1 MPNVITN
8 LAHEYAYKREVS
20 KADASPSVQQA
31 ERKESANTEQPQ
43 QVVDSK
49 ALISKIENLSQLVK
63 RNLEFSI
70 DEDTGQQVVKVID
83 SDTGELVRQI
93 PPEHLLHV
101 ISQVQESREEMIPGV
116 LLDDRV

>member
-20 KADASPSVQQA
+20 KTDTSPSVQA
-31 ERKESANTEQPQ
+31 ERKESPNTEQPQ

-49 ALISKIENLSQLVK
+49 VLISKIEDLSQLVK
-63 RNLEFSI
+63 RNLEFSV
-70 DEDTGQQVVKVID
+70 DEDTGQQVVRVID